1 MSDTTAQQRGR
12 ESRDLGPIGEDTI
25 QLFASQL
32 GLAATKSQRDVEGW
46 DLMSDIS
53 EWTTDLWG
61 LPKAPPVICRF
72 QIKATETD
80 RRSVRIGRDN
90 ILRMAGQ
97 PIPWFVILVRCED
110 HQAKKIDIIH
120 IGQQTVEAVLKW
132 AITEPDESGF
142 QLPGAGGRIEVE
154 PNARS
159 WFDAIES
166 AIGDKAT
173 YIARKTEWNDRAGR
187 PDPAFRF
194 SCAIEHT
201 TDELEDFFLGLRPL
215 ISVNS
220 AKISEERF
228 GVQRIHKD
236 IGDAKI
242 EFPNVAPSA
251 RVVLTARSTKYLASV
266 ECNLYSTHPWLPAAT
281 SSKVR
286 LRMSYVDV
294 IMSSKP
300 EQNRV
305 TVVFPDELDLAAA
318 AAEVRF
324 FQVLQNAEDLTFAHP
339 DQTTRIPP
347 PRFTWTQNEIDMFLS
362 VATTHQMMS
371 MLGLR
376 TSRVL
381 SSRLL
386 KYPQLALARVI
397 LGYPNAKV
405 HNYSFKDHSTDELPS
420 VVVCSLA
427 LSDDNHKAG
436 VVVRLDGSCRV
447 NGEVVFDIAGVRVID
462 QFAYSIM
469 DASTRLPELLK
480 QHADSIEAAEKT
492 VVDYIV

>member
-1 MSDTTAQQRGR
+1 MIDVNSAQRGK

-53 EWTTDLWG
+53 ERTTDLWG

-72 QIKATETD
+72 QIKTTETD

-90 ILRMAGQ
+90 ILRMARQ

-120 IGQQTVEAVLKW
+120 IGQEVVEAVLKW
-132 AITEPDESGF
+132 AITEPEDNGF
-142 QLPGAGGRIEVE
+142 QLPGDGGRVEVE
-154 PNARS
+154 PNARA
-159 WFDAIES
+159 WFDAIEA

-173 YIARKTEWNDRAGR
+173 YIARKTDWNEQAGR

-194 SCAIEHT
+194 SCAIDHT

-215 ISVNS
+215 ISVNK

-228 GVQRIHKD
+228 GVQRVHKD
-236 IGDAKI
+236 IGEAKL
-242 EFPNVAPSA
+242 EFPNVAPCA
-251 RVVLTARSTKYLASV
+251 RVGLTARSRRDLASI
-266 ECNLYSTHPWLPAAT
+266 ECNLYSTHPWIPAAMST
-281 SSKVR
+281 KAR
-286 LRMSYVDV
+286 LRMTYVDV

-305 TVVFPDELDLAAA
+305 TANFPDEIDLVIA

-324 FQVLQNAEDLTFAHP
+324 FHVLHTAEDLTLAHP
-339 DQTTRIPP
+339 NQTTRIPP
-347 PRFTWTQNEIDMFLS
+347 PRFTWTQREVDLFQSI
-362 VATTHQMMS
+362 ATTHQIVS
-371 MLGLR
+371 ILGLR
-376 TSRVL
+376 TSRFPTA
-381 SSRLL
+381 RLL
-386 KYPQLALARVI
+386 KNPQLAFARAI
-397 LGYPNAKV
+397 LGDPKAKILS
-405 HNYSFKDHSTDELPS
+405 YSFKDHSTEILPS
-420 VVVCSLA
+420 VVVCSLS

-436 VVVRLDGSCRV
+436 FVVRLDGSSRV
-447 NGEVVFDIAGVRVID
+447 DGEVVFDVKGLQVID
-462 QFAYSIM
+462 RFAFSIA
-469 DASTRLPELLK
+469 DASTSLPALLK
-480 QHADSIEAAEKT
+480 QHADKIEVDEKAI
-492 VVDYIV
+492 VDYIV